1 MSTLIN
7 LSLGSIKK
15 TCLAHF
21 KIQFSSKLK
30 VAAKISTKS
39 SVMTE
44 MQRAKDEGITL
55 HTNVLKNT
63 EICDI

>member
-39 SVMTE
+39 SVM
-44 MQRAKDEGITL
+44 
-55 HTNVLKNT
+55 KNA
-63 EICDI
+63 ESKR